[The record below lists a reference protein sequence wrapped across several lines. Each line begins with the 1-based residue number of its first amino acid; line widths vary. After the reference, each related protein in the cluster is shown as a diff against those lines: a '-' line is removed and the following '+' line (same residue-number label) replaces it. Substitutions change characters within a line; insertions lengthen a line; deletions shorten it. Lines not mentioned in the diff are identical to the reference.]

1 MSELQ
6 KSVPNAIF
14 HVYHRRGF
22 HYPAQK
28 CEENFILFLIKGE
41 MLVNSREYAGT
52 MLKAGEF
59 MLQPIS
65 SKIEMLAM
73 TDVEC
78 IYYQFNQP
86 ELFCDIRY
94 NRIMKE
100 TDPPLIPSPLP
111 IIPELQ
117 HFLESA
123 RTYLSEK
130 KICRD
135 LLSLK
140 RKELAFILGYFYSD
154 YDLASLVHPLSK
166 YASSFECF
174 VYQNYK
180 KVKTVEEFAKLG
192 GYSQTTFRRIFDNVF
207 HEPVYE
213 WMLSRRKRR
222 SFTNFRIQRLPSL
235 KSVINSGSNLYRISQ
250 TSVKS
255 HLVPRHAAFD

>member
-1 MSELQ
+1 MMCQ
-6 KSVPNAIF
+6 NCKKSVPNAIF

-154 YDLASLVHPLSK
+154 YDLSLIH
-166 YASSFECF
+166 
-174 VYQNYK
+174 
-180 KVKTVEEFAKLG
+180 
-192 GYSQTTFRRIFDNVF
+192 I
-207 HEPVYE
+207 
-213 WMLSRRKRR
+213 
-222 SFTNFRIQRLPSL
+222 
-235 KSVINSGSNLYRISQ
+235 
-250 TSVKS
+250 
-255 HLVPRHAAFD
+255 

>member
-1 MSELQ
+1 
-6 KSVPNAIF
+6 
-14 HVYHRRGF
+14 
-22 HYPAQK
+22 
-28 CEENFILFLIKGE
+28 
-41 MLVNSREYAGT
+41 
-52 MLKAGEF
+52 
-59 MLQPIS
+59 
-65 SKIEMLAM
+65 
-73 TDVEC
+73 
-78 IYYQFNQP
+78 
-86 ELFCDIRY
+86 
-94 NRIMKE
+94 MKE

-123 RTYLSEK
+123 RTYLSKK

-213 WMLSRRKRR
+213 WMLSRRKEEIIYELQNTEATISEICYKFGFESLPHFSNFCKKSFGTSPR
-222 SFTNFRIQRLPSL
+222 SIRLKRS
-235 KSVINSGSNLYRISQ
+235 SE
-250 TSVKS
+250 
-255 HLVPRHAAFD
+255 

>member
-1 MSELQ
+1 M
-6 KSVPNAIF
+6 
-14 HVYHRRGF
+14 
-22 HYPAQK
+22 
-28 CEENFILFLIKGE
+28 FLIKGE

-140 RKELAFILGYFYSD
+140 RKELAFILGYFYCLCCD
-154 YDLASLVHPLSK
+154 
-166 YASSFECF
+166 CF
-174 VYQNYK
+174 CYG
-180 KVKTVEEFAKLG
+180 FLICIDHSCIG
-192 GYSQTTFRRIFDNVF
+192 
-207 HEPVYE
+207 
-213 WMLSRRKRR
+213 
-222 SFTNFRIQRLPSL
+222 TNFSKQWLC
-235 KSVINSGSNLYRISQ
+235 NFY
-250 TSVKS
+250 
-255 HLVPRHAAFD
+255 

>member
-1 MSELQ
+1 M
-6 KSVPNAIF
+6 
-14 HVYHRRGF
+14 
-22 HYPAQK
+22 
-28 CEENFILFLIKGE
+28 FLIKGE

-166 YASSFECF
+166 YTSSFECF

-192 GYSQTTFRRIFDNVF
+192 GYSQTTFRRIFDHVF
-207 HEPVYE
+207 
-213 WMLSRRKRR
+213 MSRCMSGCLVAAKRR